1 MGKIAA
7 SPTVNETGRIALSQG
22 EKTPKV
28 SICIM
33 SYNHGQYI
41 NDCLASV
48 IGQQVDANLEIL
60 VGDDCSTDQTRQ
72 IISEYAERYPGLV
85 FPVFHDKN
93 IGASNNYQHLIS
105 KATGDYIAHLDG
117 DDYWLPGKLAAQ
129 VRFLEVNTNC
139 TAAYT
144 NAFCIRDDG
153 TPAGVFNNAQPAR
166 FDISAL
172 LRRGN
177 FINHSSGL
185 YRSTLK
191 YELLGM
197 QAPFLDYRIL
207 LRLARHGD
215 VGYLNQ
221 ALTAYRVA
229 SRTSIIIH
237 ANELVRALYWEALQ
251 DVPRDLVSP
260 QDLGHGMA
268 EFMRSI
274 FFRAIRTRTW
284 TLIETWW
291 PRVLAEAPVGRAR
304 ILAWASWAILRTG
317 FVEGM
322 DMLCRRITNNPMK
335 VLYRR

>member
-1 MGKIAA
+1 MIQEG
-7 SPTVNETGRIALSQG
+7 
-22 EKTPKV
+22 KTPKV
-28 SICIM
+28 SVCIVA
-33 SYNHGQYI
+33 YNHGRYI

-48 IGQQVDANLEIL
+48 IGQHVDADLEVL

-72 IISEYAERYPGLV
+72 IISAYAERYPGLV

-93 IGASNNYQHLIS
+93 IGGSNNYQHLVS

-129 VRFLEVNTNC
+129 VRFLEANPGC
-139 TAAYT
+139 TAVYT

-166 FDISAL
+166 FDINAL
-172 LRRGN
+172 LRLGN
-177 FINHSSGL
+177 FLNHSSVL
-185 YRSTLK
+185 YRLTLK
-191 YELLGM
+191 PELLGM
-197 QAPFLDYRIL
+197 PSPFLDYCIL

-221 ALTAYRVA
+221 ALTTYRRSSSSSAIVN
-229 SRTSIIIH
+229 S
-237 ANELVRALYWEALQ
+237 NEFVRSLYWEALQ
-251 DVPRDLVSP
+251 DVPRDLVNP

-268 EFMRSI
+268 EFMRTI
-274 FFRAIRTRTW
+274 FFRAIRTRSW
-284 TLIETWW
+284 SLIKMWW

-304 ILAWASWAILRTG
+304 MLAWAGWAILRTG
-317 FVEGM
+317 FIEGM
-322 DMLCRRITNNPMK
+322 GMVCQRIAANPMK